1 MGGVDE
7 PGALL
12 PSDAAVFFSRSRS
25 LFAVVAHDGT
35 MLRMSRSWEALLQR
49 PLADLVGRSFTEL
62 AHPDDV
68 ARTLARVA
76 EVAEGGTDWPPIE
89 NRYLKA
95 DGTSVWLRW
104 DTNPYRDEHAAWC
117 IARDITTSHLRG
129 VQQEVAAD
137 LGRQALEGARLEVL
151 FGSAAQGV
159 VRGLDLAFG
168 AVMQGV
174 PGSEDIVLRASV
186 GLQRADGTLLEVPV
200 TGSVSGRAM
209 ATGEPQSLVDTAVEA
224 DTYPERVRDY
234 GVRSVLSVPIGP
246 RGAVWGAL
254 SAGHRSPRAFD
265 EGEVRFLQQVAHV
278 LASAIERREAEDRM
292 QHEATHDSLTGLPN
306 RQLLRERMNTALRDA
321 RRSGTAVG
329 LLLCDLDG
337 FKDVND
343 SLGHAAG
350 DAVLQEL
357 AQRLTTT
364 VGPGC
369 TVARL
374 GGDEFALCVV
384 GPQTE
389 LEVLGI
395 ADRVISA
402 MRAPFALPGL
412 EVPLSTSIGVAI
424 SPTHGRDAAT
434 LLRHADMAMYR
445 AKSRRLGWALY
456 DAGLDAARAERLS
469 LTTDLR
475 SAVAAEGLALHYQP
489 VVDLATGELRGVE
502 ALCRW
507 LHPTRGAV
515 PPTEFVALAE
525 QTGLVVPLTA
535 WVVERAARDARAWH
549 DAGHEV
555 RCAVNLSM
563 AAVLDP
569 RSTSR
574 LLAALLAASDVLTVE
589 ITESWLTDARGQ
601 EVLRALA

>member
-1 MGGVDE
+1 
-7 PGALL
+7 
-12 PSDAAVFFSRSRS
+12 
-25 LFAVVAHDGT
+25 
-35 MLRMSRSWEALLQR
+35 
-49 PLADLVGRSFTEL
+49 
-62 AHPDDV
+62 
-68 ARTLARVA
+68 
-76 EVAEGGTDWPPIE
+76 
-89 NRYLKA
+89 
-95 DGTSVWLRW
+95 
-104 DTNPYRDEHAAWC
+104 
-117 IARDITTSHLRG
+117 
-129 VQQEVAAD
+129 
-137 LGRQALEGARLEVL
+137 
-151 FGSAAQGV
+151 
-159 VRGLDLAFG
+159 
-168 AVMQGV
+168 
-174 PGSEDIVLRASV
+174 
-186 GLQRADGTLLEVPV
+186 
-200 TGSVSGRAM
+200 
-209 ATGEPQSLVDTAVEA
+209 
-224 DTYPERVRDY
+224 
-234 GVRSVLSVPIGP
+234 
-246 RGAVWGAL
+246 
-254 SAGHRSPRAFD
+254 
-265 EGEVRFLQQVAHV
+265 
-278 LASAIERREAEDRM
+278 RM

-337 FKDVND
+337 FTHAND

-489 VVDLATGELRGVE
+489 VVDLATGELRSVE

-601 EVLRALA
+601 EVLRALAGGGVELALDDFGTGWSSLASLRSFPVRRLKLDRQFVLDLELDRRGHGVLRAVADLATALDMDVVAEGVETEAAAEGLRTAGVTLGQGYLWSPALPVCELASWAGWEPLPGLR

>member
-68 ARTLARVA
+68 ARTLVRVA
-76 EVAEGGTDWPPIE
+76 QVTEGGNDWPPIE

-95 DGTSVWLRW
+95 DGSSVWLRW
-104 DTNPYRDEHAAWC
+104 DTNPYRDENAAWC
-117 IARDITTSHLRG
+117 IARDITTSHLRA

-137 LGRQALEGARLEVL
+137 LGRQALEGAELEVL
-151 FGSAAQGV
+151 FTSAAQGV

-224 DTYPERVRDY
+224 DAYPERVRDF

-246 RGAVWGAL
+246 RGSVWGAL
-254 SAGHRSPRAFD
+254 SAGHRSPRSFD

-306 RQLLRERMNTALRDA
+306 RQLLRERMNAALLDA

-549 DAGHEV
+549 DA
-555 RCAVNLSM
+555 
-563 AAVLDP
+563 
-569 RSTSR
+569 
-574 LLAALLAASDVLTVE
+574 
-589 ITESWLTDARGQ
+589 
-601 EVLRALA
+601 